1 MQKKYYLCT
10 AFVFKTVN
18 TMLEYVDRQGS
29 DCYKWDSDEA
39 RGCLPLWVADMDFA
53 AAKPIREAMQRRLD
67 HGVFGYSI
75 VPQANYDAVASWFE
89 RRHGWKGINRDNL
102 LYTTAVVPAVSAI
115 FAALE
120 ARAESRERRAESRK
134 LRILTFTPAYNAFF
148 SCIENMGCE
157 LVPSP
162 LVLVNNRF
170 EINWADLEHKAKEA
184 DVFLLCNPH
193 NPTGRVWSREEL
205 ECMADIMRREHLF
218 VLSDEIHCE
227 FAFPGHAYTPFA
239 TIVINDTDFCVCTS
253 ASKAFNIAGLLCA
266 NIFVPNKEL
275 FAQINHA
282 LEIHEV
288 NGLNPFGLV
297 AQVAAYNESEAWLD
311 ELNAQVYDNFCF
323 MRDFLRE
330 RLPMLGLHETEGTYL
345 GWVNISALG
354 MPAETFCHE
363 LVQKQHVLFNPSE
376 MYGAHDYIRINLATS
391 RDILSTALER
401 LETFVHELKH

>member
-1 MQKKYYLCT
+1 
-10 AFVFKTVN
+10 
-18 TMLEYVDRQGS
+18 MLEYINRKNS
-29 DCYKWDSDEA
+29 DCYKWDSECA
-39 RGCLPLWVADMDFA
+39 EGCLPLWIADMDFK

-75 VPQANYDAVASWFE
+75 VPQANYDAVASWFS
-89 RRHGWKGINRDNL
+89 RRHGWNGINCDNL
-102 LYTTAVVPAVSAI
+102 LYTTAVVPAISAI
-115 FAALE
+115 FAALQL
-120 ARAESRERRAESRK
+120 RMAEYRRKAGKTTENEP
-134 LRILTFTPAYNAFF
+134 LRVLTFTPAYNCFF

-157 LVPSP
+157 LVSSP

-170 EINWADLEHKAKEA
+170 EINWEDVESKAKEA

-205 ECMADIMRREHLF
+205 ERLADIMRREHLF

-239 TIVINDTDFCVCTS
+239 SIVIDDTDFCVCTS

-282 LEIHEV
+282 LEVHEV

-311 ELNAQVYDNFCF
+311 ELNEQVYKNFCYL
-323 MRDFLRE
+323 RDFLHAE
-330 RLPMLGLHETEGTYL
+330 LPMLQIHETEGTYL
-345 GWVNISALG
+345 AWVNISALH
-354 MPAETFCHE
+354 MSAEQFCHD
-363 LVQKQHVLFNPSE
+363 LAKKAHVLFNPSE
-376 MYGAHDYIRINLATS
+376 MYGAENYVRINLATS
-391 RDILSTALER
+391 HEVLAEALNR
-401 LETFVHELKH
+401 LKNYIIANS

>member
-1 MQKKYYLCT
+1 MHSQKNNY
-10 AFVFKTVN
+10 

-29 DCYKWDSDEA
+29 DCYKWDSEIAQD
-39 RGCLPLWVADMDFA
+39 CLPLWVADMDFK
-53 AAKPIREAMQRRLD
+53 AAKPIRDAMQRRLD

-102 LYTTAVVPAVSAI
+102 LYSTAVVPAISAV
-115 FAALE
+115 FKALE
-120 ARAESRERRAESRK
+120 LRYHKSQSGSQK
-134 LRILTFTPAYNAFF
+134 LRILTFTPAYNCFF

-162 LVLVNNRF
+162 LVLRNNRF
-170 EINWADLEHKAKEA
+170 EIDWDDVEAKAKHA

-193 NPTGRVWSREEL
+193 NPTGRVWSRDEL
-205 ECMADIMRREHLF
+205 ERLAAILRREHLF
-218 VLSDEIHCE
+218 CLSDEIHCE
-227 FAFPGHAYTPFA
+227 FAFPGHDYTPFA
-239 TIVINDTDFCVCTS
+239 SIAINDTDFCVCTS

-275 FAQINHA
+275 HAQIDHA

-311 ELNAQVYDNFCF
+311 ELNEYIYGNFCF
-323 MRDFLRE
+323 LRDFLRDQ
-330 RLPMLGLHETEGTYL
+330 LPQLILHETEGTYL
-345 GWVNISALG
+345 AWVNIAALN
-354 MPAETFCHE
+354 MPAETFCQTLAKE
-363 LVQKQHVLFNPSE
+363 GHVLFNPSE
-376 MYGAHDYIRINLATS
+376 MYGAEQYIRINLATS
-391 RDILSTALER
+391 REILSEALQR
-401 LETFVHELKH
+401 LKAYISGR

>member
-1 MQKKYYLCT
+1 
-10 AFVFKTVN
+10 
-18 TMLEYVDRQGS
+18 MLEYINRKNS
-29 DCYKWDSDEA
+29 DCYKWDSECA
-39 RGCLPLWVADMDFA
+39 EGCLPLWIADMDFK

-75 VPQANYDAVASWFE
+75 VPQANYDAVASWFS
-89 RRHGWKGINRDNL
+89 RRHGWNGINRDNL
-102 LYTTAVVPAVSAI
+102 LYTTAVVPAISAI
-115 FAALE
+115 FAALQL
-120 ARAESRERRAESRK
+120 RMAEYRRKAGKPTENEP
-134 LRILTFTPAYNAFF
+134 LRVLTFTPAYNCFF

-170 EINWADLEHKAKEA
+170 AINWADVESKAKEA

-205 ECMADIMRREHLF
+205 ERLAAIMRREHLF

-239 TIVINDTDFCVCTS
+239 SIVINDTDFCVCTS

-275 FAQINHA
+275 FAQVNHA
-282 LEIHEV
+282 LEVHEV

-311 ELNAQVYDNFCF
+311 ELNEQVYKNFCYL
-323 MRDFLRE
+323 RDFLRAE
-330 RLPMLGLHETEGTYL
+330 LPMLQIHETEGTYL
-345 GWVNISALG
+345 AWVNISALH
-354 MPAETFCHE
+354 MSAEQFCHD
-363 LVQKQHVLFNPSE
+363 LAQKAHVLFNPSE
-376 MYGAHDYIRINLATS
+376 MYGAENYVRINLATS
-391 RDILSTALER
+391 HEVLAEALNRLKEYINGLS
-401 LETFVHELKH
+401 

>member
-1 MQKKYYLCT
+1 
-10 AFVFKTVN
+10 
-18 TMLEYVDRQGS
+18 MLEYINRKNS
-29 DCYKWDSDEA
+29 DCYKWDSECA
-39 RGCLPLWVADMDFA
+39 EGCLPLWIADMDFK

-75 VPQANYDAVASWFE
+75 VPQANYDAVASWFS
-89 RRHGWKGINRDNL
+89 RRHGWNGINRDNL
-102 LYTTAVVPAVSAI
+102 LYTTAVVPAISAI
-115 FAALE
+115 FAALQL
-120 ARAESRERRAESRK
+120 RKAEYRRKAGKPTENEP
-134 LRILTFTPAYNAFF
+134 LRVLTFTPAYNCFF

-170 EINWADLEHKAKEA
+170 EINWADVESKAKEA

-205 ECMADIMRREHLF
+205 ERLAAIMRREHLF

-239 TIVINDTDFCVCTS
+239 SIVINDTDFCVCTS

-275 FAQINHA
+275 FAQVNHA
-282 LEIHEV
+282 LEVHEV

-311 ELNAQVYDNFCF
+311 ELNEQVYKNFCYL
-323 MRDFLRE
+323 RDFLHAE
-330 RLPMLGLHETEGTYL
+330 LPMLQIHETEGTYL
-345 GWVNISALG
+345 AWVNISALH
-354 MPAETFCHE
+354 MSAEQFCHD
-363 LVQKQHVLFNPSE
+363 LAQKAHVLFNPSE
-376 MYGAHDYIRINLATS
+376 MYGAENYVRINLATS
-391 RDILSTALER
+391 HEVLAEALNRLKEYINGLS
-401 LETFVHELKH
+401 

>member
-1 MQKKYYLCT
+1 
-10 AFVFKTVN
+10 
-18 TMLEYVDRQGS
+18 MLEYINRKNS
-29 DCYKWDSDEA
+29 DCYKWDSECA
-39 RGCLPLWVADMDFA
+39 EGCLPLWIADMDFK

-75 VPQANYDAVASWFE
+75 VPQANYDAVASWFS
-89 RRHGWKGINRDNL
+89 RRHGWNGINRDNL
-102 LYTTAVVPAVSAI
+102 LYTTAVVPAISAI
-115 FAALE
+115 FAALQL
-120 ARAESRERRAESRK
+120 RMAEYRRKAGKPMENEP
-134 LRILTFTPAYNAFF
+134 LRVLTFTPAYNCFF

-170 EINWADLEHKAKEA
+170 EINWADVESKAKEA

-205 ECMADIMRREHLF
+205 ERLAAIMRREHLF

-239 TIVINDTDFCVCTS
+239 SIVIDDTDFCVCTS

-275 FAQINHA
+275 FAQVNHA
-282 LEIHEV
+282 LEVHEV

-311 ELNAQVYDNFCF
+311 ELNEQVYKNFCYL
-323 MRDFLRE
+323 RDFLHAE
-330 RLPMLGLHETEGTYL
+330 LPILQIHETEGTYL
-345 GWVNISALG
+345 AWVNISALH
-354 MPAETFCHE
+354 MSAEQFCHD
-363 LVQKQHVLFNPSE
+363 LAQKAHVLFNPSE
-376 MYGAHDYIRINLATS
+376 MYGAENYVRINLATS
-391 RDILSTALER
+391 HEVLAEALNRLKEYINGLS
-401 LETFVHELKH
+401 

>member
-1 MQKKYYLCT
+1 
-10 AFVFKTVN
+10 
-18 TMLEYVDRQGS
+18 MLEYINRKNS
-29 DCYKWDSDEA
+29 DCYKWDSECA
-39 RGCLPLWVADMDFA
+39 EGCLPLWIADMDFK

-75 VPQANYDAVASWFE
+75 VPQANYDAVASWFS
-89 RRHGWKGINRDNL
+89 RRHGWNGINRDNL
-102 LYTTAVVPAVSAI
+102 LYTTAVVPAISAI
-115 FAALE
+115 FAALQL
-120 ARAESRERRAESRK
+120 RMAEYRRKAGKPTENEP
-134 LRILTFTPAYNAFF
+134 LRVLTFTPAYNCFF

-170 EINWADLEHKAKEA
+170 EINWTDVESKAKEA

-205 ECMADIMRREHLF
+205 ERLAAIMRREHLF

-239 TIVINDTDFCVCTS
+239 SIVIDDTDFCVCTS

-275 FAQINHA
+275 FAQVNHA
-282 LEIHEV
+282 LEVHEV

-311 ELNAQVYDNFCF
+311 ELNEQVYKNFCYL
-323 MRDFLRE
+323 RDFLHAE
-330 RLPMLGLHETEGTYL
+330 LPMLQIHETEGTYL
-345 GWVNISALG
+345 AWVNISALH
-354 MPAETFCHE
+354 MSAEQFCHD
-363 LVQKQHVLFNPSE
+363 LAQKAHVLFNPSE
-376 MYGAHDYIRINLATS
+376 MYGAENYVRINLATS
-391 RDILSTALER
+391 HEVLAEALNRLKEYINGLS
-401 LETFVHELKH
+401 

>member
-1 MQKKYYLCT
+1 
-10 AFVFKTVN
+10 
-18 TMLEYVDRQGS
+18 MLEYVNRKDS
-29 DCYKWDSDEA
+29 DCYKWDSECA
-39 RGCLPLWVADMDFA
+39 EGCLPLWIADMDFA

-75 VPQANYDAVASWFE
+75 VPQANYDAVANWFS

-115 FAALE
+115 FAALQ
-120 ARAESRERRAESRK
+120 ARKRSGCEK
-134 LRILTFTPAYNAFF
+134 LRILTFTPAYNCFF

-162 LVLVNNRF
+162 LVLRDNRF
-170 EINWADLEHKAKEA
+170 EIDWEDVAEKAPRA

-205 ECMADIMRREHLF
+205 ERLAAIMRREHLF

-239 TIVINDTDFCVCTS
+239 SIVIDDTDFCVCTS

-266 NIFVPNKEL
+266 NIYVPNKQL
-275 FAQINHA
+275 FEQINHA

-297 AQVAAYNESEAWLD
+297 AQVAAYNESEKWLD
-311 ELNAQVYDNFCF
+311 ELNEYVYGNFCYL
-323 MRDFLRE
+323 RDFIRKELPQLRI
-330 RLPMLGLHETEGTYL
+330 HETEGTYL
-345 GWVNISALG
+345 AWVNIAALG
-354 MPAETFCHE
+354 MPAEQFCSRLAKE
-363 LVQKQHVLFNPSE
+363 AHVLFNPSE
-376 MYGAHDYIRINLATS
+376 MYGAEHYVRINLATS
-391 RDILSTALER
+391 REVLVEALNR
-401 LETFVHELKH
+401 LKKFIAES

>member
-1 MQKKYYLCT
+1 
-10 AFVFKTVN
+10 
-18 TMLEYVDRQGS
+18 MLEYINRKNS
-29 DCYKWDSDEA
+29 DCYKWDSECA
-39 RGCLPLWVADMDFA
+39 EGCLPLWIADMDFK

-75 VPQANYDAVASWFE
+75 VPQANYDAVASWFS
-89 RRHGWKGINRDNL
+89 RRHGWNGINRNNL
-102 LYTTAVVPAVSAI
+102 LYTTAVVPAISAI
-115 FAALE
+115 FAALQL
-120 ARAESRERRAESRK
+120 RMAEYRRKAGKPTENEP
-134 LRILTFTPAYNAFF
+134 LRVLTFTPAYNCFF

-170 EINWADLEHKAKEA
+170 EINWADVESKAKEA

-205 ECMADIMRREHLF
+205 ERLAAIMRREHLF

-239 TIVINDTDFCVCTS
+239 SIVIDDTDFCVCTS

-275 FAQINHA
+275 FAQVNHA
-282 LEIHEV
+282 LEVHEV

-311 ELNAQVYDNFCF
+311 ELNEQVYKNFCYL
-323 MRDFLRE
+323 RDFLHAE
-330 RLPMLGLHETEGTYL
+330 LPMLQIHETEGTYL
-345 GWVNISALG
+345 AWVNISALH
-354 MPAETFCHE
+354 MSAEQFCHD
-363 LVQKQHVLFNPSE
+363 LAQKAHVLFNPSE
-376 MYGAHDYIRINLATS
+376 MYGAENYVRINLATS
-391 RDILSTALER
+391 HEVLAEALNRLKEYINGLS
-401 LETFVHELKH
+401 

>member
-1 MQKKYYLCT
+1 
-10 AFVFKTVN
+10 
-18 TMLEYVDRQGS
+18 MLEYINRKNS
-29 DCYKWDSDEA
+29 DCYKWDSECA
-39 RGCLPLWVADMDFA
+39 EGCLPLWIADMDFK

-75 VPQANYDAVASWFE
+75 VPQANYDAVASWFS
-89 RRHGWKGINRDNL
+89 RRHGWNGINRDNL
-102 LYTTAVVPAVSAI
+102 LYTTAVVPAISAI
-115 FAALE
+115 FAALQL
-120 ARAESRERRAESRK
+120 RMAEYRRKAGKPTENEP
-134 LRILTFTPAYNAFF
+134 LRVLTFTPAYNCFF

-170 EINWADLEHKAKEA
+170 EINWADVESKAKEA

-205 ECMADIMRREHLF
+205 ERLAAIMRREHLF

-239 TIVINDTDFCVCTS
+239 SIVINDTDFCVCTS

-275 FAQINHA
+275 FAQVNHA
-282 LEIHEV
+282 LEVHEV

-311 ELNAQVYDNFCF
+311 ELNEQVYKNFCYL
-323 MRDFLRE
+323 RDFLHAE
-330 RLPMLGLHETEGTYL
+330 LPMLHIHETEGTYL
-345 GWVNISALG
+345 AWVNISALH
-354 MPAETFCHE
+354 MSAEQFCHD
-363 LVQKQHVLFNPSE
+363 LAQKAHVLFNPSE
-376 MYGAHDYIRINLATS
+376 MYGAENYVRINLATS
-391 RDILSTALER
+391 HEVLAEALNRLKEYINGLS
-401 LETFVHELKH
+401 

>member
-1 MQKKYYLCT
+1 
-10 AFVFKTVN
+10 
-18 TMLEYVDRQGS
+18 MLEYVDRKGS
-29 DCYKWDSDEA
+29 DCYKWDSECA
-39 RGCLPLWVADMDFA
+39 EGCLPLWVADMDFKA
-53 AAKPIREAMQRRLD
+53 AQPICDAIQRRLD

-89 RRHGWKGINRDNL
+89 RRHGWKGINNTNL
-102 LYTTAVVPAVSAI
+102 LYTTAVVPAISAI

-120 ARAESRERRAESRK
+120 
-134 LRILTFTPAYNAFF
+134 LRMNKQLRVLTFTPAYNCFF

-157 LVPSP
+157 LVASP

-170 EINWADLEHKAKEA
+170 EVNWEDVEAKAKRA

-205 ECMADIMRREHLF
+205 ERLADIMRREHLF

-227 FAFPGHAYTPFA
+227 FAFPGHPYTPFA
-239 TIVINDTDFCVCTS
+239 SIVRNDTDFCVCTS

-297 AQVAAYNESEAWLD
+297 AQVAAYNESEEWLD
-311 ELNAQVYDNFCF
+311 ELNEYVYGNYCYL
-323 MRDFLRE
+323 RDFLHAH
-330 RLPMLGLHETEGTYL
+330 LPMLQLHETEGTYL
-345 GWVNISALG
+345 AWVNIAALG
-354 MPAETFCHE
+354 ISAEQFCKDLATHA
-363 LVQKQHVLFNPSE
+363 HVLFNPSE
-376 MYGAHDYIRINLATS
+376 MYGGEKYVRINLATS
-391 RDILSTALER
+391 REVLSQALLR
-401 LETFVHELKH
+401 LKDYLKA

>member
-1 MQKKYYLCT
+1 
-10 AFVFKTVN
+10 
-18 TMLEYVDRQGS
+18 MLEYVNRKDS
-29 DCYKWDSDEA
+29 DCYKWDSECA
-39 RGCLPLWVADMDFA
+39 QGCLPLWIADMDFK

-75 VPQANYDAVASWFE
+75 VPQANYDAVAHWFE

-102 LYTTAVVPAVSAI
+102 LYTTAVVPAISAI

-120 ARAESRERRAESRK
+120 ANMEAFRTHYGKTGISGSPLK
-134 LRILTFTPAYNAFF
+134 ILTFTPAYNAFF
-148 SCIENMGCE
+148 SSIENMGCE
-157 LVPSP
+157 LVPCP
-162 LVLVNNRF
+162 LVLVGNRF
-170 EINWADLEHKAKEA
+170 EINWSDLEAKAKEA

-193 NPTGRVWSREEL
+193 NPTGRVWSRAEL
-205 ECMADIMRREHLF
+205 ERIADIMRREHLF

-239 TIVINDTDFCVCTS
+239 SIVINDTDFCVCTS

-282 LEIHEV
+282 LEVHEV

-311 ELNAQVYDNFCF
+311 ELNEYVYGNFCYL
-323 MRDFLRE
+323 RDFIQKE
-330 RLPMLGLHETEGTYL
+330 LPQLHIHETEGTYL
-345 GWVNISALG
+345 GWVDISALN
-354 MPAETFCHE
+354 MPAEQFCCD
-363 LVQKQHVLFNPSE
+363 LAKNGHVLFNPSE
-376 MYGAHDYIRINLATS
+376 MYGAEHYVRINLATS
-391 RDILSTALER
+391 RDILVEALNR
-401 LETFVHELKH
+401 LKSYLNK

>member
-1 MQKKYYLCT
+1 
-10 AFVFKTVN
+10 
-18 TMLEYVDRQGS
+18 MLEYINRKNS
-29 DCYKWDSDEA
+29 DCYKWDSECA
-39 RGCLPLWVADMDFA
+39 EGCLPLWIADMDFK

-75 VPQANYDAVASWFE
+75 VPQANYDAVASWFS
-89 RRHGWKGINRDNL
+89 RRHGWNGINRDNL
-102 LYTTAVVPAVSAI
+102 LYTTAVVPAISAI
-115 FAALE
+115 FAALQL
-120 ARAESRERRAESRK
+120 RMAEYRRKAGKPTENEP
-134 LRILTFTPAYNAFF
+134 LRVLTFTPAYNCFF

-170 EINWADLEHKAKEA
+170 EINWADVESKAKEA

-205 ECMADIMRREHLF
+205 ERLAAIMRREHLF

-239 TIVINDTDFCVCTS
+239 SIVINDTDFCVCTS

-266 NIFVPNKEL
+266 TIFVPNKEL
-275 FAQINHA
+275 FAQVNHA
-282 LEIHEV
+282 LEVHEV

-311 ELNAQVYDNFCF
+311 ELNEQVYKNFCYL
-323 MRDFLRE
+323 RDFLHAE
-330 RLPMLGLHETEGTYL
+330 LPMLQIHETEGTYL
-345 GWVNISALG
+345 AWVNISALH
-354 MPAETFCHE
+354 MSAEQFCHD
-363 LVQKQHVLFNPSE
+363 LAQKAHVLFNPSE
-376 MYGAHDYIRINLATS
+376 MYGAENYVRINLATS
-391 RDILSTALER
+391 HEVLAEALNRLKEYINGLS
-401 LETFVHELKH
+401 

>member
-1 MQKKYYLCT
+1 
-10 AFVFKTVN
+10 
-18 TMLEYVDRQGS
+18 MLEYVDRRES
-29 DCYKWDSDEA
+29 DCYKWDSEGA
-39 RGCLPLWVADMDFA
+39 KGCLPLWVADMDFA

-75 VPQANYDAVASWFE
+75 VPQANYDAVASWFK
-89 RRHGWKGINRDNL
+89 RRHGWKGINNTNL

-120 ARAESRERRAESRK
+120 LRMAEYRRKAGKPTVDEP
-134 LRILTFTPAYNAFF
+134 LRILTFTPAYNCFF

-162 LVLVNNRF
+162 LVLRNNRF
-170 EINWADLEHKAKEA
+170 EIDWEDVERKAKDA

-193 NPTGRVWSREEL
+193 NPTGRVWSRDEL
-205 ECMADIMRREHLF
+205 ERLAAIMRKEHLF

-227 FAFPGHAYTPFA
+227 FAFPGYTYTPFA
-239 TIVINDTDFCVCTS
+239 NIAIDDLDFCVCMS

-266 NIFVPNKEL
+266 TIYVPNKEL

-311 ELNAQVYDNFCF
+311 ELNAYVYDNFCY
-323 MRDFLRE
+323 MRDFLKAE
-330 RLPMLGLHETEGTYL
+330 LPMLQLHETEGTYL
-345 GWVNISALG
+345 GWVNIAALG
-354 MPAETFCHE
+354 VSAEQFCRDLARE
-363 LVQKQHVLFNPSE
+363 AKVLFNPSE
-376 MYGAHDYIRINLATS
+376 MYGAEHYIRINLATS
-391 RDILSTALER
+391 HEVLAEALQR
-401 LETFVHELKH
+401 TKDYIDKII

>member
-1 MQKKYYLCT
+1 
-10 AFVFKTVN
+10 
-18 TMLEYVDRQGS
+18 MLEYVDRKGS
-29 DCYKWDSDEA
+29 DCYKWDSECA
-39 RGCLPLWVADMDFA
+39 EGCLPLWVADMDFA
-53 AAKPIREAMQRRLD
+53 AARPIREAMLHRLE

-89 RRHGWKGINRDNL
+89 RRHGWKGINRNNL
-102 LYTTAVVPAVSAI
+102 LYTTAVVPAISAI

-120 ARAESRERRAESRK
+120 AKMETYRMNYGKAYRVGSPLK
-134 LRILTFTPAYNAFF
+134 VLTFTPAYNCFF
-148 SCIENMGCE
+148 SSIENMGCK

-170 EINWADLEHKAKEA
+170 EVNWADLEAKAKEA

-205 ECMADIMRREHLF
+205 ERMADIMRREHLF

-239 TIVINDTDFCVCTS
+239 SIVIDDTDFCVCTS

-275 FAQINHA
+275 FEQINHA
-282 LEIHEV
+282 LEVHEV

-311 ELNAQVYDNFCF
+311 ELNEHIYGNFCYL
-323 MRDFLRE
+323 RDFLKTE
-330 RLPMLGLHETEGTYL
+330 LPMLQLHETEGTYL
-345 GWVNISALG
+345 AWVNIEALNVSA
-354 MPAETFCHE
+354 EQFCHD
-363 LVQKQHVLFNPSE
+363 LAQRAHVLFNPSE
-376 MYGAHDYIRINLATS
+376 MYGAEHYIRINLATS
-391 RDILSTALER
+391 REVLEQALER
-401 LETFVHELKH
+401 LKNYI

>member
-1 MQKKYYLCT
+1 
-10 AFVFKTVN
+10 
-18 TMLEYVDRQGS
+18 MLEYIDRTNS
-29 DCYKWDSDEA
+29 DCYKWDSESA
-39 RGCLPLWVADMDFA
+39 QGSLPLWVADMDFA
-53 AAKPIREAMQRRLD
+53 AAKPIRDAMQRRLN

-102 LYTTAVVPAVSAI
+102 LYTTAVVPAVSAV
-115 FAALE
+115 FKALQ
-120 ARAESRERRAESRK
+120 
-134 LRILTFTPAYNAFF
+134 LRMKTDCQRLRVLTFTPAYNCFF

-170 EINWADLEHKAKEA
+170 EIDWKDVETKAKQA

-205 ECMADIMRREHLF
+205 ERLAAIMRREHMF
-218 VLSDEIHCE
+218 ALSDEIHCE
-227 FAFPGHAYTPFA
+227 FAFPGHQYTPFA
-239 TIVINDTDFCVCTS
+239 SIVINDTDFCVCTS

-311 ELNAQVYDNFCF
+311 ELNEYVYGNFCF
-323 MRDFLRE
+323 LRDFIHE
-330 RLPMLGLHETEGTYL
+330 HLPMLQLHETEGTYL
-345 GWVNISALG
+345 AWVNISALG
-354 MPAETFCHE
+354 MSAEELCHR
-363 LVQKQHVLFNPSE
+363 LVKCEKVLFNPSE
-376 MYGAHDYIRINLATS
+376 MYGAEGYIRINLATS
-391 RDILSTALER
+391 RENIAEAMKR
-401 LETFVHELKH
+401 LQHFVEQQ

>member
-1 MQKKYYLCT
+1 
-10 AFVFKTVN
+10 
-18 TMLEYVDRQGS
+18 MLEYVDRKGS
-29 DCYKWDSDEA
+29 DCYKWDSECA
-39 RGCLPLWVADMDFA
+39 EGCLPLWIADMDFKA
-53 AAKPIREAMQRRLD
+53 AQPIRDAMQRRLD

-75 VPQANYDAVASWFE
+75 VPQANYDAVASWYE
-89 RRHGWKGINRDNL
+89 RRHGWKGIDNTNL
-102 LYTTAVVPAVSAI
+102 LYTTAVVPAISAI

-120 ARAESRERRAESRK
+120 
-134 LRILTFTPAYNAFF
+134 LRMNKQMRVLTFTPAYNCFF

-157 LVPSP
+157 LVASP

-170 EINWADLEHKAKEA
+170 EVNWEDVEAKAKRA

-205 ECMADIMRREHLF
+205 ERLADIMRREHLF

-227 FAFPGHAYTPFA
+227 FAFPGHPYTPFA
-239 TIVINDTDFCVCTS
+239 SIVRNDTDFCVCTS

-297 AQVAAYNESEAWLD
+297 AQVAAYNESEEWLD
-311 ELNAQVYDNFCF
+311 ELNEYVYGNYCYL
-323 MRDFLRE
+323 RDFLHAH
-330 RLPMLGLHETEGTYL
+330 LPMLQLHETEGTYL
-345 GWVNISALG
+345 AWVNIAALG
-354 MPAETFCHE
+354 ISAEQFCKD
-363 LVQKQHVLFNPSE
+363 LATNAHVLFNPSE
-376 MYGAHDYIRINLATS
+376 MYGGAHYVRINLATS
-391 RDILSTALER
+391 REVLSQALLR
-401 LETFVHELKH
+401 LKDYLKA